1 MESSHKH
8 NSFKDNLAVIIIDM
22 QDFFLEKFTN
32 EKRKVLIENQS
43 RVIAFC
49 MTRKI
54 PIIFVEYQGRGT
66 TTAILQQAVKDV
78 SDTEIVIKDS
88 NGGFTNTNLDEI
100 LHNKNVKNIVLMGI
114 NASGC
119 VQDTAIGALH
129 RGYQVITSRGVV
141 ASSTKRDSDLNTSKK
156 WYSENGLFFEDT
168 DGLIDYIEK
177 VTQSFSSEK
186 MQEYSDLRNKDL
198 SDKDFSSLLP
208 QILNR
213 CYYNT
218 ETKWPAHDH
227 LPTGFN
233 PQILLEESKNPG
245 LGLRELHR
253 HGITGKG
260 VHVAIIDQKISQP
273 SHEDYKVFSYSE
285 SIPPKK
291 DDGVS
296 MHGPAVASLLVGKSC
311 GVAPEALLHYFAIP
325 AGVPDFALCAQNL
338 REMLRYNR
346 TVALSEKIRVVSC
359 SFPDVEYERFGQIEK
374 WNKAGLQE
382 WIKALE
388 DAKNE
393 GMVVVNGLNNDRGL
407 VTVNSSESDS
417 DRLTFIGGGSIDNKD
432 DFESQ
437 DMWLK
442 FKDTPTKEKTKI
454 MAENIMVPTDYRTC
468 AESWV
473 KENQYFYGG
482 LNGMSWS
489 IPYLAGVIAL
499 GLQKNQN
506 LMPRQIIQKIKKTV
520 YIDKKGLRIV
530 NPKAFIA

>member
-1 MESSHKH
+1 M
-8 NSFKDNLAVIIIDM
+8 
-22 QDFFLEKFTN
+22 
-32 EKRKVLIENQS
+32 
-43 RVIAFC
+43 
-49 MTRKI
+49 
-54 PIIFVEYQGRGT
+54 
-66 TTAILQQAVKDV
+66 
-78 SDTEIVIKDS
+78 
-88 NGGFTNTNLDEI
+88 
-100 LHNKNVKNIVLMGI
+100 
-114 NASGC
+114 
-119 VQDTAIGALH
+119 
-129 RGYQVITSRGVV
+129 
-141 ASSTKRDSDLNTSKK
+141 
-156 WYSENGLFFEDT
+156 
-168 DGLIDYIEK
+168 
-177 VTQSFSSEK
+177 
-186 MQEYSDLRNKDL
+186 
-198 SDKDFSSLLP
+198 
-208 QILNR
+208 
-213 CYYNT
+213 
-218 ETKWPAHDH
+218 
-227 LPTGFN
+227 
-233 PQILLEESKNPG
+233 
-245 LGLRELHR
+245 
-253 HGITGKG
+253 
-260 VHVAIIDQKISQP
+260 AIIDQKISQP

-346 TVALSEKIRVVSC
+346 TVALSERIRVVSC

-388 DAKNE
+388 DARSE
-393 GMVVVNGLNNDRGL
+393 GIVVVNGLNNDRGL
-407 VTVNSSESDS
+407 VAVNSSESDS

-530 NPKAFIA
+530 NPKAFITSRIFLTLSSTSD